1 MKRSKSVRLVAM
13 GTGLFLVAACDEA
26 KVDTAIFE
34 TAKQCQELGFT
45 AEECRANYE
54 RARESHVAVAPKYA
68 SREAC
73 ETDFGAE
80 QCESAPQ
87 KTASGGSV
95 FMPLMMGYM
104 MGSILGGKTGATAQ
118 PLYRSGDDRSTF
130 RTADN
135 KSVGKQTGRVQ
146 VASSAASSPTVK
158 TRTISRGGFG
168 ASARSTV
175 AG

>member
-26 KVDTAIFE
+26 KVDTAVFE

-45 AEECRANYE
+45 ADECRANYE
-54 RARESHVAVAPKYA
+54 RARTMHTEVAPKYT
-68 SREAC
+68 SKEAC
-73 ETDFGAE
+73 ESDFGAA
-80 QCESAPQ
+80 QCETAPQ
-87 KTASGGSV
+87 QTASGGSV

-104 MGSILGGKTGATAQ
+104 MGSMLSGNRGATTQ
-118 PLYRSGDDRSTF
+118 PLYRSRDDRSTF

-135 KSVGKQTGRVQ
+135 KSVGSNVGRVQ
-146 VASSAASSPTVK
+146 VASSAATAPTTK
-158 TRTISRGGFG
+158 TRTVSRGGFG
-168 ASARSTV
+168 ANARSTV